1 MQPVVFNASLEQAL
15 NLIGTFVFAMSG
27 ALLAVHKRYDIV
39 GMAVLAEIT
48 AIGGGVIRDLILGA
62 VPPAAFT
69 DHVTFLLPLGAVAL
83 LFFVYRYIILR
94 QDQDQDQSKDLSQEQ
109 TDLVQRTRNQLQMAL
124 VQRYRTQVQFAVLV
138 FDAAGLAV
146 FCVAGTA
153 KALAYHLGPVEAIA
167 LGTLT
172 AVGGGILR
180 DVLANEQPA
189 VLRADSEL
197 YAVPAVLGS
206 TIIVVVQQLRLYG
219 SVAAGLA
226 AVFVFGL
233 RIVAL
238 RYGWRAPR
246 PTRSGGK
253 GEDADDGTHDAP

>member
-1 MQPVVFNASLEQAL
+1 MQPVVFNAGLEQAL
-15 NLIGTFVFAMSG
+15 NLVGTFVFAISG
-27 ALLAVHKRYDIV
+27 ALLAIHKRYDIV
-39 GMAVLAEIT
+39 GMTVLAEIT

-69 DHVTFLLPLGAVAL
+69 DHVTFLIPLVAVAL
-83 LFFVYRYIILR
+83 LFVVYRYIIQSREQSR
-94 QDQDQDQSKDLSQEQ
+94 QQGGEQ
-109 TDLVQRTRNQLQMAL
+109 THLVQRTRNQLQLAL
-124 VQRYRTQVQFAVLV
+124 VQRYRTQIQFAVLV

-153 KALAYHLGPVEAIA
+153 KALAYHLGPIEAIA

-206 TIIVVVQQLRLYG
+206 GVIVVVQYLGLYG
-219 SVAAGLA
+219 SLAAGLA
-226 AVFVFGL
+226 AVFVFVL

-238 RYGWRAPR
+238 RYGWHAPR
-246 PTRSGGK
+246 PTRSI
-253 GEDADDGTHDAP
+253 DDERNSA

>member
-1 MQPVVFNASLEQAL
+1 MLGRLIRMQPVVFNANLEEAL
-15 NLIGTFVFAMSG
+15 NLVGTFVFAISG

-39 GMAVLAEIT
+39 GMTVLAEIT

-69 DHVTFLLPLGAVAL
+69 DHVTFLIPLSAVAL
-83 LFFVYRYIILR
+83 LFFVYRYIVQSQS
-94 QDQDQDQSKDLSQEQ
+94 QDK
-109 TDLVQRTRNQLQMAL
+109 TAL
-124 VQRYRTQVQFAVLV
+124 VQRYRAKLQAAVLV

-153 KALAYHLGPVEAIA
+153 KALAYGLGPVEAVA

-172 AVGGGILR
+172 GVGGGILR
-180 DVLANEQPA
+180 DMLANEQPN

-206 TIIVVVQQLRLYG
+206 AIIVVIQRLNLYG
-219 SVAAGLA
+219 SIAASLA
-226 AVFVFGL
+226 AVFVFVL
-233 RIVAL
+233 RIGAL

-246 PTRSGGK
+246 PTRDSA
-253 GEDADDGTHDAP
+253 EHDDT

>member
-1 MQPVVFNASLEQAL
+1 MSMQPTVFNAGLEEAL
-15 NLIGTFVFAMSG
+15 NLVGTFVFAISG

-39 GMAVLAEIT
+39 GMIVLAEIT

-69 DHVTFLLPLGAVAL
+69 DHVTFLLPLGAVAI
-83 LFFVYRYIILR
+83 LFIMYRFILQR
-94 QDQDQDQSKDLSQEQ
+94 QDHDHDHDHDQTTLAQRY
-109 TDLVQRTRNQLQMAL
+109 RTRLQTTL
-124 VQRYRTQVQFAVLV
+124 VQRYRTQIQFAVLV

-153 KALAYHLGPVEAIA
+153 KALAYGLGPVQAVA

-172 AVGGGILR
+172 GVGGGIMR

-197 YAVPAVLGS
+197 YAVPAMLGS
-206 TIIVVVQQLRLYG
+206 AIIVVVQHVNLYG
-219 SVAAGLA
+219 SLAAGLA
-226 AVFVFGL
+226 AVFVFVL
-233 RIVAL
+233 RLGAL
-238 RYGWRAPR
+238 RYGWRAPQPR
-246 PTRSGGK
+246 RGGDK
-253 GEDADDGTHDAP
+253 HDDA